1 MAPFCANLI
10 FFSHSL
16 LRLAKQHYHL
26 HVTLSLSVSADCME
40 KLMYFYNYPDK
51 AKCLHSAQKQ
61 AFEHT
66 VRHLLTP
73 STTWSLLVVIW
84 KYTVYI
90 SVHFGLSML
99 VGRTLSKQM
108 PEVLNWICSSC
119 LWELGSQSFIGVF
132 LLPEFK
138 RKAEMI
144 HQDVSADVLDVRAAV
159 NTLYNIV

>member
-1 MAPFCANLI
+1 
-10 FFSHSL
+10 
-16 LRLAKQHYHL
+16 
-26 HVTLSLSVSADCME
+26 
-40 KLMYFYNYPDK
+40 
-51 AKCLHSAQKQ
+51 
-61 AFEHT
+61 
-66 VRHLLTP
+66 
-73 STTWSLLVVIW
+73 
-84 KYTVYI
+84 
-90 SVHFGLSML
+90 
-99 VGRTLSKQM
+99 M